1 MPQMPTPDQ
10 LVNESIVFSDE
21 VLEATRN
28 FARSRPW
35 RGDVDLRIAKFRE
48 FHEALHIGTGPALI
62 IDVPDPET
70 NSGDTRFNQDMN
82 AIEMRGKLSVV
93 TYLYLYFI
101 SQAIED
107 VQRGAFDGI
116 EPMVKAM
123 TLFKKVFPKSYAKL
137 RPGDGLFVSC
147 GPHRN
152 APQPPGAAPSNV
164 PVSGTETD
172 VPPATQVVAP
182 PRP

>member
-35 RGDVDLRIAKFRE
+35 RGDVDLRAAKFRE
-48 FHEALHIGTGPALI
+48 FHDALCNGGSGPALV

-70 NSGDTRFNQDMN
+70 NSGDSRFNQDMN

-93 TYLYLYFI
+93 TYLFLYFTLRL
-101 SQAIED
+101 SKTCS
-107 VQRGAFDGI
+107 G
-116 EPMVKAM
+116 EPSTA
-123 TLFKKVFPKSYAKL
+123 SS
-137 RPGDGLFVSC
+137 RW
-147 GPHRN
+147 
-152 APQPPGAAPSNV
+152 
-164 PVSGTETD
+164 
-172 VPPATQVVAP
+172 
-182 PRP
+182 

>member
-1 MPQMPTPDQ
+1 MPTPDQ
-10 LVNESIVFSDE
+10 LVNESIVFSDA

-35 RGDVDLRIAKFRE
+35 RGDVDLRAAKFRE
-48 FHEALHIGTGPALI
+48 FHEALCMGTGPALV
-62 IDVPDPET
+62 IDVPDLET
-70 NSGDTRFNQDMN
+70 NSSDSFFNQEMN
-82 AIEMRGKLSVV
+82 AIELRGKLSVV
-93 TYLYLYFI
+93 TYLFLYFTA
-101 SQAIED
+101 QALED
-107 VQRGAFDGI
+107 VQREAFDGI

-123 TLFKKVFPKSYAKL
+123 TLFKKVFPNSYAKL

-147 GPHRN
+147 GLHRN
-152 APQPPGAAPSNV
+152 APQPPVATPSNA
-164 PVSGTETD
+164 PVGGTETE